1 VPSRTQYFVA
11 ATVDGFIATPEGDLD
26 WLTSIEGGADDTY
39 KRFLPTVG
47 ALAMGA
53 STYEWMLANVKEWPY
68 PDLPTWVFTHRE
80 LRAFESADLRFVS
93 GTPAEHIEDLRSAAG
108 ERNLWMVGGG
118 ELASQ
123 FAKAE
128 LLDDL
133 LLTVAPVVL
142 GEGIRLFARGLPG
155 RVRLVGT
162 REFASGMVELR
173 YELGQPGA
181 DGRGSPT
188 Q

>member
-1 VPSRTQYFVA
+1 MASRTQYFVA
-11 ATVDGFIATPEGDLD
+11 ATVDGFIADPHGGLD

-47 ALAMGA
+47 ALVMGA

-68 PDLPTWVFTHRE
+68 HGMPSWVFTHRE
-80 LRAFESADLRFVS
+80 LPAFQGGADVRFVS
-93 GTPAEHIEDLRSAAG
+93 GAPAEHIEDLRTAAG

-123 FAKAE
+123 FAEAE

-142 GEGIRLFARGLPG
+142 GAGIPLFAHGLPG
-155 RVRLVGT
+155 RVRLTGT

-173 YELGQPGA
+173 YEL
-181 DGRGSPT
+181 R
-188 Q
+188 